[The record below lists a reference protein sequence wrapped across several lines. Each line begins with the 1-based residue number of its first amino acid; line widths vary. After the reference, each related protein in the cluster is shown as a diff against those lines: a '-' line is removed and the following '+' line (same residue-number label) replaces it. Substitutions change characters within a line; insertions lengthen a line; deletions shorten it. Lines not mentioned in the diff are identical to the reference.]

1 MEQIRLTNTEAIV
14 YATIFNTILGIV
26 LGLIP
31 LILGFFKK
39 ERSYGVFGFLGSTIG
54 GAILGLFLS
63 VPIMAIF
70 IWLILRRPKNAPV
83 EVKVVND
90 NPIDVRVN
98 NSDNL

>member
-14 YATIFNTILGIV
+14 YVTIFNIILGII

-31 LILGFFKK
+31 LILGFVKK

-63 VPIMAIF
+63 LPIALIF

-83 EVKVVND
+83 EVRVVNET
-90 NPIDVRVN
+90 PIDVKVN